1 MQMNNMCCYVFLHV
15 MTLHCM
21 VLIKELMRRVC
32 FAVKACVCYAM
43 RMCVCM
49 CICGQDMVQVVSIDH
64 KNTAVSP
71 VDSLKQLRERM
82 REEREETM
90 KLIHASE
97 CT

>member
-1 MQMNNMCCYVFLHV
+1 
-15 MTLHCM
+15 M
-21 VLIKELMRRVC
+21 VLSKKLMCTAC
-32 FAVKACVCYAM
+32 FAVKTSVHYAC
-43 RMCVCM
+43 MCVCM
-49 CICGQDMVQVVSIDH
+49 CICGQDMVQVMGIDH

-90 KLIHASE
+90 KLIHAGQ

>member
-1 MQMNNMCCYVFLHV
+1 
-15 MTLHCM
+15 
-21 VLIKELMRRVC
+21 
-32 FAVKACVCYAM
+32 
-43 RMCVCM
+43 M

-64 KNTAVSP
+64 RNTAVSP

-97 CT
+97 CTWHVLYLQGRTSAITSLLLVFQFMVEMALVLYLL